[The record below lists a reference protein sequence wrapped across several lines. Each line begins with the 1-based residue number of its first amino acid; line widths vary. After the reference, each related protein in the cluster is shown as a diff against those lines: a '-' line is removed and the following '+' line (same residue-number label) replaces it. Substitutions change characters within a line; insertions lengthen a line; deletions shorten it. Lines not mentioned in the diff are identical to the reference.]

1 MIRHASIDDVAV
13 LIQFIQELAE
23 YERLSHTLTVNADRL
38 REHLFGDRPCI
49 EALVAEVDGDPAGF
63 ALFYTSYSTFQ
74 CQPGIYLEDIFV
86 RPAFRG
92 RGLGRSLL
100 LSVAKIAVERDC
112 GRMEWSVLDWNEP
125 AIGFYQSLGAVP
137 LDDWTK
143 YRLTGGALNDAAR
156 AV

>member
-1 MIRHASIDDVAV
+1 MIRNATIDDVPV

-23 YERLSHTLTVNADRL
+23 YERLSDTLTLSEDRL
-38 REHLFGDRPCI
+38 REHLFGERPCVESLI
-49 EALVAEVDGDPAGF
+49 AEVDGFPAGF
-63 ALFYTSYSTFQ
+63 ALFFTNYSTFQ

-86 RPAFRG
+86 RPQFRG

-100 LSVAKIAVERDC
+100 LCVARIAVERKC
-112 GRMEWSVLDWNEP
+112 GRMEWAVLNWNEP

-143 YRLTGGALNDAAR
+143 YRLAGGALNDAAR
-156 AV
+156 SV